1 MTKPRNKKYNY
12 LIDDIR
18 IFITHCR
25 DNPTRRLL
33 VDVRDLLWAYR
44 DENSRYRE
52 RIKTLK
58 EIIRLIGDKTNDW
71 YM

>member
-1 MTKPRNKKYNY
+1 MTRPRNKKCNY
-12 LIDDIR
+12 LLDDIR
-18 IFITHCR
+18 IFINHCR
-25 DNPTRRLL
+25 DNQTRRLL
-33 VDVRDLLWAYR
+33 VDVRNLLWVYR

-58 EIIRLIGDKTNDW
+58 EVIRLIGDKTNDW